1 MFKKALVIGV
11 ISFIASFSLTAE
23 ESALSYTYTGIGYE
37 TGDIADIDFSGFGI
51 YGSKALNESFF
62 ITGSYLS
69 IESDDQFTDGFVTD
83 EIEATGFNLG
93 IGFHTPIN
101 STVDFVSTLSYADAE
116 VEFAD
121 DSEDGNGYILAA
133 GVRALPSD
141 VLELSDF
148 IDYADVDVDVDVD
161 GGRETGYSL
170 GARYFTTPD
179 ISLGLGYGSSDDF
192 DAITFDVRFDL

>member
-11 ISFIASFSLTAE
+11 ISSIASFSLTAE
-23 ESALSYTYTGIGYE
+23 ESALSYTYAGIGYE

-69 IESDDQFTDGFVTD
+69 IESDDQFIDGFVTD

-141 VLELSDF
+141 VLELSAF
-148 IDYADVDVDVDVD
+148 IDYADVD
-161 GGRETGYSL
+161 GGSETGYSL

>member
-11 ISFIASFSLTAE
+11 ISSIASFSLTAE
-23 ESALSYTYTGIGYE
+23 ESALSYTYAGIGYE

-141 VLELSDF
+141 VLELSAF
-148 IDYADVDVDVDVD
+148 IDYADVD
-161 GGRETGYSL
+161 GGSETGYSL

-179 ISLGLGYGSSDDF
+179 ILLGLGYGSSDDF
-192 DAITFDVRFDL
+192 DAITFDVRFDP

>member
-11 ISFIASFSLTAE
+11 ISSIASFSLTAE
-23 ESALSYTYTGIGYE
+23 ESALSYTYAGIGYE

-141 VLELSDF
+141 VLELSAF
-148 IDYADVDVDVDVD
+148 IDYADVD
-161 GGRETGYSL
+161 GGSETGYSL

>member
-1 MFKKALVIGV
+1 MFKKALIIGA
-11 ISFIASFSLTAE
+11 ISSIASFSVAAE
-23 ESALSYTYTGIGYE
+23 ETALSYTYAGIGYE

-69 IESDDQFTDGFVTD
+69 IESDDQFTDGLVTD
-83 EIEATGFNLG
+83 DIEATGFNIG
-93 IGFHTPIN
+93 VGFHTPIN
-101 STVDFVSTLSYADAE
+101 STVDFVSTLSYSDAE

-121 DSEDGNGYILAA
+121 ISEDGNGYVLAA

-141 VLELSDF
+141 VLELSAF
-148 IDYADVDVDVDVD
+148 IDYADVDD
-161 GGRETGYSL
+161 GSETGYSL
-170 GARYFTTPD
+170 GARYFATPD
-179 ISLGLGYGSSDDF
+179 VSLGLGYGSSDDF